1 MIAQKNYSY
10 SITEYLHAEVV
21 SEARHEYINGQILP
35 MAGGT
40 PNHNRIALNVGSI
53 LNFALKDQS
62 YDVFVSDQRLWID
75 QMQIYIYPDVM
86 IVRGMLEYQILQ
98 DHKIRRDSI
107 TNPILIVEVL
117 SKSTRSYDQGDKF
130 TFYRTIPSFQEY
142 LVIDQSNYQID
153 HYVKVGDKKWTLEE
167 HNSLEDQVNFACVQV
182 SISLKDI
189 YNKVEINPSLQA

>member
-75 QMQIYIYPDVM
+75 QMQIYTYPDVM
-86 IVRGMLEYQILQ
+86 IMRGMLEYQILQ

-130 TFYRTIPSFQEY
+130 TFYRTVPSFQEY

-167 HNSLEDQVNFACVQV
+167 HSSLEDQVNFACVQV

-189 YNKVEINPSLQA
+189 YNKVEINPSLQV

>member
-62 YDVFVSDQRLWID
+62 YDVFVSDQRL
-75 QMQIYIYPDVM
+75 
-86 IVRGMLEYQILQ
+86 
-98 DHKIRRDSI
+98 
-107 TNPILIVEVL
+107 
-117 SKSTRSYDQGDKF
+117 
-130 TFYRTIPSFQEY
+130 
-142 LVIDQSNYQID
+142 
-153 HYVKVGDKKWTLEE
+153 
-167 HNSLEDQVNFACVQV
+167 
-182 SISLKDI
+182 
-189 YNKVEINPSLQA
+189 

>member
-75 QMQIYIYPDVM
+75 QMQIYTYPDVM
-86 IVRGMLEYQILQ
+86 IMRGMLEYQILQ

-130 TFYRTIPSFQEY
+130 TFYRTVPSFQEY

-153 HYVKVGDKKWTLEE
+153 HYVKVGDKNMDT
-167 HNSLEDQVNFACVQV
+167 
-182 SISLKDI
+182 
-189 YNKVEINPSLQA
+189 

>member
-86 IVRGMLEYQILQ
+86 IMRGMLEYQILQ

>member
-10 SITEYLHAEVV
+10 SITEYLDAEVV

-75 QMQIYIYPDVM
+75 QMQIYTYPDVM
-86 IVRGMLEYQILQ
+86 IMRGMLEYQILQ

-167 HNSLEDQVNFACVQV
+167 HSSLEDQVNFACVQV